1 MHYTPTYESPN
12 EEGKQKF
19 RRSRQPMDVA
29 DSEPHRPR
37 GAGAGRGAGA
47 AAAAQQAPTASTVEE
62 EGPSAPLGVKWLLDM
77 LSFPVFQ
84 RVLKVMATKKSLCA
98 QWGYGG
104 DM

>member
-1 MHYTPTYESPN
+1 
-12 EEGKQKF
+12 
-19 RRSRQPMDVA
+19 MDVA
-29 DSEPHRPR
+29 DSVSEPHRPR

-47 AAAAQQAPTASTVEE
+47 AAAAQQAPTVEE
-62 EGPSAPLGVKWLLDM
+62 EGPSAPLGVEWLLDM

-84 RVLKVMATKKSLCA
+84 RVLKMMATKKSVGA